1 MDRFLHPNIFTRE
14 SNLSCFSR
22 KHSNQLKKII
32 TLSLFAVIGLAS
44 YVLAGDTG
52 KLAGKVTDKET
63 GEPLIGANILILS
76 KWVDGREVKLDYTMG
91 AATDFEGEFY
101 ILNIQP
107 GLYSVKASYV
117 GYLPEIQ
124 TQVEIYVD
132 KTTRINFQ
140 LISQVVTSDE
150 VLVVGYKR
158 GN

>member
-76 KWVDGREVKLDYTMG
+76 KWAKGRAVK
-91 AATDFEGEFY
+91 
-101 ILNIQP
+101 
-107 GLYSVKASYV
+107 
-117 GYLPEIQ
+117 
-124 TQVEIYVD
+124 
-132 KTTRINFQ
+132 
-140 LISQVVTSDE
+140 
-150 VLVVGYKR
+150 
-158 GN
+158 